1 MRRALSP
8 FLLRRQIKVRQ
19 YPKAGTQ
26 SDELCVAF
34 AGAALR
40 IKKRPCENAGRLR
53 AGLPDVRNKKVVKD
67 GKNETVIVSDE
78 DDDEDEI
85 DPENLPKKNEC
96 PNCFSKVSPTDN
108 VCPNCGFKLKK

>member
-1 MRRALSP
+1 MTPTGIAILVIFIVFWIISGILSMDLHSRKGYSGGFWVG
-8 FLLRRQIKVRQ
+8 FLLGYIGLI
-19 YPKAGTQ
+19 Y
-26 SDELCVAF
+26 S
-34 AGAALR
+34 
-40 IKKRPCENAGRLR
+40 

-78 DDDEDEI
+78 DNDEDEI